1 MLHSDKQ
8 HRVGGAEEAAFRTI
22 ESLISLDFPL
32 PKTGREKT
40 PHHFEIAL
48 GVTPPL
54 RLWRHYPF
62 AWSISH
68 GDGFEDSN
76 DHVELAKSH
85 VAGLSEGKNDR
96 SKDLENH
103 ARAYPMPQPG
113 KPGCTDHERT
123 ALR

>member
-76 DHVELAKSH
+76 DHVEPAKSH
-85 VAGLSEGKNDR
+85 AAAITHVTWVVR
-96 SKDLENH
+96 
-103 ARAYPMPQPG
+103 
-113 KPGCTDHERT
+113 
-123 ALR
+123 